1 MSMNSYKYHT
11 ISSERS
17 FRPKTSHLKNDQIKL
32 MKNPEFEIFKN
43 PKFISPNQT
52 HRKLKVLP
60 DSKRTLIPSLRTEED
75 NKKDKSKY
83 HKLSFE
89 NNKSCG
95 LLNPNSFNP
104 LISYQNSQRE
114 RRELK
119 GSQSHNNTFKL
130 SYDEKDLNQKYKREK
145 GESKYEEYK
154 TTTQIYSLPGGV
166 KRKIQEK
173 TINPLYKESI
183 DKKLEDDY
191 MSKIICLP
199 NTETR
204 DIDNEQKYEMKR
216 QFRIQRNNNINNDF
230 YLQNQFKNPENIFRK
245 GKRSFR
251 NIQNNDRIKRNFY
264 PGFNDQFQSH
274 FILG

>member
-1 MSMNSYKYHT
+1 M
-11 ISSERS
+11 
-17 FRPKTSHLKNDQIKL
+17 PQ
-32 MKNPEFEIFKN
+32 
-43 PKFISPNQT
+43 PNTQ
-52 HRKLKVLP
+52 
-60 DSKRTLIPSLRTEED
+60 RTLIPSLRTEED
-75 NKKDKSKY
+75 IKKDNSKY
-83 HKLSFE
+83 HKFSKQ
-89 NNKSCG
+89 NNKSSG

-104 LISYQNSQRE
+104 LISYDNNKKE

-119 GSQSHNNTFKL
+119 SSQSNRNNFKL
-130 SYDEKDLNQKYKREK
+130 SYDDNEMNLEYKREK
-145 GESKYEEYK
+145 GKPKYEEYK

-204 DIDNEQKYEMKR
+204 DIDNEPKYENKR
-216 QFRIQRNNNINNDF
+216 QFRIQRNNNNNDF
-230 YLQNQFKNPENIFRK
+230 YSQNQFNNSENYFRK

-264 PGFNDQFQSH
+264 PGFNDQLQSH

>member
-1 MSMNSYKYHT
+1 MCMTSYKYNT
-11 ISSERS
+11 ISSEKIN
-17 FRPKTSHLKNDQIKL
+17 RPKTSNLKNDQIKL
-32 MKNPEFEIFKN
+32 IKTPDFEIFKN
-43 PKFISPNQT
+43 PKFMSPIQS
-52 HRKLKVLP
+52 HRKLKILP
-60 DSKRTLIPSLRTEED
+60 DSKRTLIPSLRTEEE
-75 NKKDKSKY
+75 NTKDKSNY

-89 NNKSCG
+89 KNKSSG

-145 GESKYEEYK
+145 GKPKYEEYK

-173 TINPLYKESI
+173 IINPLYKESI
-183 DKKLEDDY
+183 DKKLENDY

-204 DIDNEQKYEMKR
+204 DIDNEPKYENKR
-216 QFRIQRNNNINNDF
+216 QFRIQRNNNNNDF
-230 YLQNQFKNPENIFRK
+230 YSQNQFNNSENYFRK

-264 PGFNDQFQSH
+264 PGFNDQLQSH
-274 FILG
+274 FILV